1 MKLHEISVKRP
12 VAVSMVV
19 LIFFVIGIYSM
30 SMLSIEMM
38 PDMDMTY
45 ALVYTSYSNVGS
57 SEVENL
63 VTKNIESA
71 ISSVSGV
78 DTIQSQSSEGSS
90 MVMVSYHAGTDM
102 DKAVTDMKDKIE
114 LIKSYLP
121 DGCDDPMVMKLDTS
135 MMSAAMMSVSYEGYD
150 LIQTK
155 QFVEDNLKSKLE
167 AVDGVASVNIIGARD
182 RVIEVTVDPEKVYG
196 YNFDISS
203 IVGSIAA
210 QNVNLPSGTTEGM
223 NKNMS
228 VRTLGKFSEI
238 KDIENVPI
246 TTPMGQVLYLKDV
259 ASVSDTY
266 SDNSTYARLNGEN
279 SLSITISAESDAN
292 TVDVVNGI
300 TAVLDKLNASNPK
313 FKYNMTME
321 QASYIEDSINSV
333 ANNAVTGAMLAI
345 IVLLLFLGNVK
356 TSLVI
361 GISMPISVVTTFI
374 GMYFSGMTL
383 NVVSLGGLAL
393 GVGMLVDNAV
403 VVIENIYRRKT
414 SLGEDARTS
423 AMNGAGEVVGAV
435 VASVLTTCIVYVPIL
450 FIDNMMAIMFK
461 QLAFAIIF
469 SQCASLLTTFLIIP
483 MFTSKIQDGDK
494 RNEKLAFILVP
505 FEKLLDKLYGIY
517 KRTLAVLLRNTRKT
531 VLAVIAL
538 FVVSLIVLGQLG
550 MTIMPSSDEGTVS
563 VSVSLP
569 QGTKLE
575 DTDAMSKKVENI
587 IAENEN
593 VDTIFSSVGSSGATS
608 AIMGAGANA
617 SSITVILNDK
627 RKKSTED
634 VCQDIRNSLKN
645 ISGAEISV
653 DASGSGMGSMTS
665 NEVEFRFSGNDD
677 AQLEEFIGN
686 AEKVLAG
693 INGVSETDTSLS
705 DTKSEVRIH
714 MDSDRA
720 ARYGF
725 TTSSVANLVKYAL
738 DGTTVSRYTDS
749 GSEYDINLKY
759 PENYVKDY
767 NQLKELRIKS
777 PTGQWISL
785 SDIADVSVEQGY
797 TTLTRVDQKRVV
809 TLTGKL
815 YGTDMGTAK
824 TAFEKSIKE
833 AGIPD
838 GISMDTAGSY
848 EVMMD
853 AMKSLLIAIL
863 LGILLM
869 YMVMAAQFEN
879 LFQPFIILFTVP
891 LAIIGVVLALVVSR
905 SSLSVVGLI
914 GILMLIGIIVNNAI
928 VLIDFVNTSKKEEP
942 NMELDER
949 LINAGIVRMR
959 PILMTSFTSILGFLP
974 MAVSGAS
981 GSEMMRPLAIVLLGG
996 LFVGTLLTLFIIPTV
1011 YKIFEIK
1018 AEKRRAKK
1026 AKRAKLN

>member
-19 LIFFVIGIYSM
+19 LIFFVICIYSM

-57 SEVENL
+57 AEVENL

-155 QFVEDNLKSKLE
+155 QFVEDNLKSRLE
-167 AVDGVASVNIIGARD
+167 AVDGVASVNVIGAQD
-182 RVIEVTVDPEKVYG
+182 RIIEVTVDPEKIYG
-196 YNFDISS
+196 YNLDVSS
-203 IVGSIAA
+203 IAGLIAA

-246 TTPMGQVLYLKDV
+246 NTPAGQVLYLKDV
-259 ASVSDTY
+259 ARVNDTY

-300 TAVLDKLNASNPK
+300 TKVLDDLNAANPK

-321 QASYIEDSINSV
+321 QASYIENSINSV
-333 ANNAVTGAMLAI
+333 ANNAVTGALLAI

-374 GMYFSGMTL
+374 GMYFSGMSL

-423 AMNGAGEVVGAV
+423 SMSGAGEVVGAV

-483 MFTSKIQDGDK
+483 MFTSKITDSDK
-494 RNEKLAFILVP
+494 RNEKLSFLLVP
-505 FEKLLDKLYGIY
+505 FEKLLDRMYALY
-517 KRTLAVLLRNTRKT
+517 KRTLSVLLRNTRKT
-531 VLAVIAL
+531 VLGVIAL

-550 MTIMPSSDEGTVS
+550 MIIMPSSDEGTIS
-563 VSVSLP
+563 VSVTLP

-587 IAENEN
+587 IAENGD
-593 VDTIFSSVGSSGATS
+593 VDTIFSSVGSEGATS
-608 AIMGAGANA
+608 AIMGAGANT
-617 SSITVILNDK
+617 STITVTLNDK
-627 RKKSTED
+627 RKKSTDD
-634 VCQDIRNSLKN
+634 VSQDIRDMLKN
-645 ISGAEISV
+645 ISGAEIAVS
-653 DASGSGMGSMTS
+653 ASSTGMSSMAS
-665 NEVEFRFSGNDD
+665 NEVQFRFSGNDD
-677 AQLEEFIGN
+677 KQLENFIDN
-686 AEKVLAG
+686 AEKVLSTVD
-693 INGVSETDTSLS
+693 GVSETDTSLS

-714 MDSDRA
+714 MDSGRA
-720 ARYGF
+720 AMYGF
-725 TTSSVANLVKYAL
+725 NTASVSNLVKYAL
-738 DGTTVSRYTDS
+738 DGTTVSRYTDG

-777 PTGQWISL
+777 PTGQWVSL
-785 SDIADVSVEQGY
+785 SDIADISVEQGY
-797 TTLTRVDQKRVV
+797 TTLTRVDQKRVI

-824 TAFEKSIKE
+824 TAFEKKIHES
-833 AGIPD
+833 GIPD
-838 GISMDTAGSY
+838 GITIDTAGSY
-848 EVMMD
+848 DVMMD
-853 AMKSLLIAIL
+853 AMKSLFIAIL

-879 LFQPFIILFTVP
+879 LLQPFIILFTVP
-891 LAIIGVVLALVVSR
+891 LAIIGVVLALAVTH

-928 VLIDFVNTSKKEEP
+928 VLIDFVNTSKKENP
-942 NMELDER
+942 DMGLDER

-959 PILMTSFTSILGFLP
+959 PILMTSLTSILGFLP
-974 MAVSGAS
+974 MAVSRAS

-1018 AEKRRAKK
+1018 AERHRAKK
-1026 AKRAKLN
+1026 QLKNA